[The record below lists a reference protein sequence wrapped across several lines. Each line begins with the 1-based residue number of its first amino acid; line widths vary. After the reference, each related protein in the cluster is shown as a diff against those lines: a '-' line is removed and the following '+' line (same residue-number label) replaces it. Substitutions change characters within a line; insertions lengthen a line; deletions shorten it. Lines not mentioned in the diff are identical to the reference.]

1 MSSKDNSILHIP
13 CFFSCPTKQ
22 TWLNLTLFLAEP
34 EPRFIII
41 EVMSYSELTIQFKIT
56 SNLQFS
62 NIGYRTLDQKKKKAY
77 CKLSIV

>member
-13 CFFSCPTKQ
+13 CFFSRPTKQ
-22 TWLNLTLFLAEP
+22 TGLNLTLFLAEP

-56 SNLQFS
+56 SSLQFS
-62 NIGYRTLDQKKKKAY
+62 KIGYRNQ
-77 CKLSIV
+77 V